1 MTPTAATH
9 SPLTRVLLVDDHP
22 LYRAGLAAAVNA
34 TPGFVVVAEA
44 GGRAEALQ
52 RAASAGPDLALVDL
66 RVGTDS
72 GIGIAAA
79 LKGAQ
84 AELRVLICSA
94 YVTETDVREAAR
106 NGLNGYV
113 LKTADLGQIRLALR
127 ETMAQGTYWAS
138 EAAEMLVVAARH
150 APVTPRERDVLERVA
165 QGASDKEIAEA
176 LGLSRHTVVEH
187 LSRVREKLGA
197 RNRAEV
203 VVIAQQRGIIPPA
216 HA

>member
-1 MTPTAATH
+1 MTQTAAH
-9 SPLTRVLLVDDHP
+9 PPPTRVLLVDDHP

-44 GGRAEALQ
+44 GARAEAL
-52 RAASAGPDLALVDL
+52 RRGAGARPDLALVDL
-66 RVGTDS
+66 RLGTDS

-79 LKGAQ
+79 LKA
-84 AELRVLICSA
+84 ARPELRVLICSA
-94 YVTETDVREAAR
+94 YVTETDVQEAAR

-113 LKTADLGQIRLALR
+113 LKTADLSQIRLALR
-127 ETMAQGTYWAS
+127 ETMAQGAYWAS
-138 EAAEMLVVAARH
+138 EAAEMLALAARH
-150 APVTPRERDVLERVA
+150 ELLTPREREVLGRVA
-165 QGASDKEIAEA
+165 QGASDKEIAET

-203 VVIAQQRGIIPPA
+203 VVIAQQRGIIPPP